1 MNITNVDASWN
12 RSHIC
17 SFARLAGAAGGRYNR
32 TMNTSLL
39 EQARELSVEEQL
51 ELVEALWNSLV
62 DGNAVPG
69 PTNAQKEELDRRL
82 VDHADT
88 PKDVVSWD
96 EVKDSAL
103 TRIGR

>member
-1 MNITNVDASWN
+1 MTHWSASWN

-17 SFARLAGAAGGRYNR
+17 LFARLAGAGDERYNG
-32 TMNTSLL
+32 TVNTSLF
-39 EQARELSVEEQL
+39 EQVRELSVEEQL
-51 ELVEALWNSLV
+51 ELVEALWDSLV
-62 DGNAVPG
+62 DRNAVPG

-82 VDHADT
+82 VDHADN
-88 PKDVVSWD
+88 PEDAVPWG